1 MERLM
6 NSDDKFW
13 RNVLIAATILSLSIF
28 VAQKAFPEEFNILPN
43 GNIEVTPE
51 SFNKIG
57 RDLRAYDILLKVD
70 KEQKKLI
77 NNMRKQLEMLEIVNK
92 NNDTLINNNER
103 IVDIQEK
110 HIDQQH
116 KDINRLI
123 DEKSKMRDGG
133 IVDKVKKEAAFPL
146 ASVLLLLLLL

>member
-1 MERLM
+1 M
-6 NSDDKFW
+6 DDNKNFW

-28 VAQKAFPEEFNILPN
+28 VAQKAFSEEFNILPN

-51 SFNKIG
+51 AFNKIG
-57 RDLRAYDILLKVD
+57 RDLKAYDVLRNVD
-70 KEQKKLI
+70 KGQKKLI
-77 NNMRKQLEMLEIVNK
+77 ENMRKQLKILEIVNK

-110 HIDQQH
+110 HIKQQH
-116 KDINRLI
+116 EDINRLI
-123 DEKSKMRDGG
+123 DEKSKIKDGG

-146 ASVLLLLLLL
+146 ASALLLLLLL